1 MNIISTA
8 FTVYYHYVLLVYMF
22 GIYYSISIIYYYY
35 IHIPGVHVRDI
46 FFHIHGIL
54 SVSVELHVETTSS
67 IPSLLS
73 YPFIHS
79 YTVV

>member
-1 MNIISTA
+1 M
-8 FTVYYHYVLLVYMF
+8 VYYYN
-22 GIYYSISIIYYYY
+22 

-46 FFHIHGIL
+46 LLHIHGIL
-54 SVSVELHVETTSS
+54 SVSVELHLDTTSS

-79 YTVV
+79 YTIV